1 MYDGRYGIEIVRIII
16 KRALMNDPKE
26 KRHLI

>member
-16 KRALMNDPKE
+16 KRVLMNDPKE